1 MNGADGRVARLTVAL
16 MCDNGGAT
24 EEQTPAP
31 ASTGRGHGQLTEGV
45 DMNNV
50 SERRLI
56 ALDYLTR
63 VADDLRR
70 VAKLRVNYILNARTH
85 GATNQDIATA
95 LGISESAVRA
105 LVKRHG
111 GVE

>member
-1 MNGADGRVARLTVAL
+1 
-16 MCDNGGAT
+16 
-24 EEQTPAP
+24 
-31 ASTGRGHGQLTEGV
+31 
-45 DMNNV
+45 MNNV

-70 VAKLRVNYILNARTH
+70 VAALRVSYILNARTY

-111 GVE
+111 GNA

>member
-1 MNGADGRVARLTVAL
+1 
-16 MCDNGGAT
+16 
-24 EEQTPAP
+24 
-31 ASTGRGHGQLTEGV
+31 
-45 DMNNV
+45 MNNV

-56 ALDYLTR
+56 ALEYLTR

-70 VAKLRVNYILNARTH
+70 VAALRVNYIRNARTY

-105 LVKRHG
+105 LLKRHG
-111 GVE
+111 AEA

>member
-1 MNGADGRVARLTVAL
+1 
-16 MCDNGGAT
+16 
-24 EEQTPAP
+24 
-31 ASTGRGHGQLTEGV
+31 
-45 DMNNV
+45 MNNV

-70 VAKLRVNYILNARTH
+70 VATLRLNYIRNARTY

-105 LVKRHG
+105 LLKRH
-111 GVE
+111 EADA